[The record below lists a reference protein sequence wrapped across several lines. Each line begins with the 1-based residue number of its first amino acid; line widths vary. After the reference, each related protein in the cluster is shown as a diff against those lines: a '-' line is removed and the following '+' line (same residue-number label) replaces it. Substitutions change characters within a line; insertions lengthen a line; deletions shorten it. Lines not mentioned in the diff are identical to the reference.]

1 MKAAASDRVRAS
13 STGWRSGL
21 RVVSKDGVI
30 TGAAGAAAV
39 SIVFLLLDFAQG
51 RPFFTPSLLGSA
63 IFQGQLLTETSAP
76 DPTMIFAY
84 TGLHVIAFLLVG
96 FLLAGLYRELE
107 EHPKLGIE
115 LLVVLLVF
123 QGLLMGA
130 EVTVFPALVG
140 ELGAWAVATANVASL
155 VAMFAVLAYRHPETI
170 KSLRE
175 SE

>member
-1 MKAAASDRVRAS
+1 MKTAASDRIRVAS
-13 STGWRSGL
+13 VGWRSGL
-21 RVVSKDGVI
+21 RVVSEDGVI
-30 TGAAGAAAV
+30 TGIAGAATV
-39 SIVFLLLDFAQG
+39 SVVFLLLDFAQG

-63 IFQGQLLTETSAP
+63 IFRGQLLSETSAP

-84 TGLHVIAFLLVG
+84 TGLHVIAFLFVG
-96 FLLAGLYRELE
+96 FMLAGLFRELE

-115 LLVVLLVF
+115 LLVVLLVL

-155 VAMFAVLAYRHPETI
+155 IAMFAVLAYRHPEAI
-170 KSLRE
+170 KALRE

>member
-1 MKAAASDRVRAS
+1 MKAAVSERVRTS

-21 RVVSKDGVI
+21 RIVSEDGVI
-30 TGAAGAAAV
+30 TGIAGAAAV
-39 SIVFLLLDFAQG
+39 SVVFVLLDFAQG

-63 IFQGQLLTETSAP
+63 IFQGQLLSETSAP

-84 TGLHVIAFLLVG
+84 TGLHVIAFLIVG
-96 FLLAGLYRELE
+96 FLLAGLFRELE
-107 EHPKLGIE
+107 KRPKLGIE
-115 LLVVLLVF
+115 LLVVFLVL

-155 VAMFAVLAYRHPETI
+155 IAMFGVLAYRHPEAI
-170 KSLRE
+170 KALRE